1 MDMERSRIDATDL
14 TEDGGILIPPEI
26 EPDVR
31 SMTGRLCS
39 ITMQDGS
46 TINFVGEVNPVENNE
61 IITKDNVPEIVP
73 VEYSATFDF
82 TIIDSANQEH
92 IETIL
97 ADEMSY
103 RFAEETDDM
112 LINGRGLEPYYDSI
126 EPYYD
131 SIEVSTPPKPIN
143 CECSILTSKLL
154 EPIRLIRED

>member
-1 MDMERSRIDATDL
+1 MARPRIDATDL

-26 EPDVR
+26 EPEVR
-31 SMTGRLCS
+31 SITGSMQS

-46 TINFVGEVNPVENNE
+46 TINFVGEVHPVENNE

-73 VEYSATFDF
+73 VEGSATFDF
-82 TIIDSANQEH
+82 TIIDSANQER

-97 ADEMSY
+97 ADEMSFRLAQEVDY
-103 RFAEETDDM
+103 QI
-112 LINGRGLEPYYDSI
+112 INGSVDYTYVSVEEAQDFLGS
-126 EPYYD
+126 
-131 SIEVSTPPKPIN
+131 EVNLPPKHIN